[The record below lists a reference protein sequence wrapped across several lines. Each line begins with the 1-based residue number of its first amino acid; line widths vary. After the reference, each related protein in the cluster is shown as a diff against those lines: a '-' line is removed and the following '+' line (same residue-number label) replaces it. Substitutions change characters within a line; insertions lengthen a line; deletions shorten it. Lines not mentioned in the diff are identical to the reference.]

1 MERASLAYD
10 SGRRNTKIA
19 SMAKYFC
26 SDAAMKITTDM
37 VQVLGG
43 YGYIKDH
50 PIERMFRD
58 AKLTQIF
65 EGANQ
70 IQKMIIGREISRG

>member
-1 MERASLAYD
+1 
-10 SGRRNTKIA
+10 
-19 SMAKYFC
+19 
-26 SDAAMKITTDM
+26 MKITTDM

-43 YGYIKDH
+43 YGYIKDY

-58 AKLTQIF
+58 AELTQIF

-70 IQKMIIGREISRG
+70 MQKMIIGRELGKK